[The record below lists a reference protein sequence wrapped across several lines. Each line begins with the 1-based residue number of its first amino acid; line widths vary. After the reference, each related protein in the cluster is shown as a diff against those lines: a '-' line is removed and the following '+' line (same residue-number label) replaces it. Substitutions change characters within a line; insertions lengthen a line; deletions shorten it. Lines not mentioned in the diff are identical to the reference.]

1 MKIFTFFSLSS
12 KTHILSIENH
22 SLTPKLSLHQNSL
35 SLSLSLESYRKSEKR
50 EGGDVATDDDDGGK
64 SFPERRERVV
74 STAIVTK
81 HSTHFLNL
89 VHQSNQTLHR
99 RHIFTAKSKSKQ
111 RIQKARE
118 FQSQLELRKT
128 NFR

>member
-1 MKIFTFFSLSS
+1 M
-12 KTHILSIENH
+12 
-22 SLTPKLSLHQNSL
+22 
-35 SLSLSLESYRKSEKR
+35 
-50 EGGDVATDDDDGGK
+50 ATDNDDGGK

-99 RHIFTAKSKSKQ
+99 CHIFTAKSKSKQ